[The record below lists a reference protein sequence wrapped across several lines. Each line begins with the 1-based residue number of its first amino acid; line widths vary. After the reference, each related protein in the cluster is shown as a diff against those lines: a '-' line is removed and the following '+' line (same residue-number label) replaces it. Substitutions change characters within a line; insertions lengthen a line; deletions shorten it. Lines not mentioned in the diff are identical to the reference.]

1 MLGRAHGV
9 EFCGIIS
16 FFATSFGDDFIGVEN
31 ELGLVCFA
39 FKVGEF
45 VVATAGAF
53 GDEGPFGSL
62 NIKTAVKEGDEAPVM
77 TLFDLGCDRVIMTLG
92 ALDLFAKKGSGDAG
106 RDLAVVV
113 ALVVNEP

>member
-1 MLGRAHGV
+1 
-9 EFCGIIS
+9 
-16 FFATSFGDDFIGVEN
+16 
-31 ELGLVCFA
+31 
-39 FKVGEF
+39 
-45 VVATAGAF
+45 
-53 GDEGPFGSL
+53 
-62 NIKTAVKEGDEAPVM
+62 M